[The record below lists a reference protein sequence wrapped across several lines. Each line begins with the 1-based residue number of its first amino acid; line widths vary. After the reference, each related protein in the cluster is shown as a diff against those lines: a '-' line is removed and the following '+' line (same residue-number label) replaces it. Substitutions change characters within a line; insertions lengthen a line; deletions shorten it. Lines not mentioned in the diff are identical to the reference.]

1 MRWILTVA
9 LLLGCA
15 KSGEVK
21 KPTGKKQAK
30 QEGKY
35 TVGTPGSGWSKVRPG
50 GADKAWFHKASGA
63 TIYFDSNCKER
74 FEDGKLSLLLTQL
87 TLGIARGEPTREE
100 AMMLDGRAALIRVQP
115 GEIDGVPVQVGA
127 VVTKKNSCLYDGLL
141 IAAPSVFESHWSP
154 FSEVIAGFET
164 KGG

>member
-1 MRWILTVA
+1 MRWILAVG

-15 KSGEVK
+15 KTGEVK
-21 KPTGKKQAK
+21 KTPAKKQAK

-35 TVGTPGSGWSKVRPG
+35 KVGSPGDGWSKVNPG
-50 GADKAWFHKASGA
+50 GADKAWFHKETGA

-74 FEDGKLSLLLTQL
+74 FEDGKLTLLLSQL
-87 TLGIARGEPTREE
+87 TLGIARGEASREE
-100 AMMLDGRAALIRVQP
+100 TTMLDGRAALIRVQP
-115 GEIDGVPVQVGA
+115 GQIDGVPVQVGA

-141 IAAPSVFESHWSP
+141 IAAPSVFESHWST